1 MNADK
6 DAQEFSTAL
15 FEGSVAVTNK
25 VNNEKIRMEPNT
37 IVHLKNGHL
46 RLSNLEN
53 QDNYLWTD
61 GIISF
66 SGDDFGQIIDKLR
79 KYFDVEI
86 EVQREELPAI
96 KYKRLKVRTSEGID
110 HILRILQHSSDFT
123 YEYND
128 LENKIIIK

>member
-1 MNADK
+1 
-6 DAQEFSTAL
+6 
-15 FEGSVAVTNK
+15 
-25 VNNEKIRMEPNT
+25 MEPNT